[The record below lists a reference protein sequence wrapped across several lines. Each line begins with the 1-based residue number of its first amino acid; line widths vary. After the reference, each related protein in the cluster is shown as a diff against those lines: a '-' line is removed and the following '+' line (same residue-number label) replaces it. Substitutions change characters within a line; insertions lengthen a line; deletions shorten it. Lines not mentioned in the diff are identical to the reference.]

1 MASAWSAMCSRKSA
15 EAKSTADSSSDDDD
29 KEAER
34 PQVSGKRLF
43 ECEVEAISVVLG
55 LLSSTSLQILSDNP
69 HWNADGTFR
78 TSPKLFYQNY
88 GIRTWDEFST
98 QSVVYTILLN
108 KEEVS
113 YQVLLNALTN
123 RLRIHILKK

>member
-43 ECEVEAISVVLG
+43 ECEVEAISVVKNSVGIWVRDGKKLTPI
-55 LLSSTSLQILSDNP
+55 LSIDEEDEDEFEEQQISTEVAQRFFLRTKMGSNENPSLQRQSL
-69 HWNADGTFR
+69 
-78 TSPKLFYQNY
+78 QN
-88 GIRTWDEFST
+88 RA
-98 QSVVYTILLN
+98 
-108 KEEVS
+108 VS
-113 YQVLLNALTN
+113 LDKRPA
-123 RLRIHILKK
+123 